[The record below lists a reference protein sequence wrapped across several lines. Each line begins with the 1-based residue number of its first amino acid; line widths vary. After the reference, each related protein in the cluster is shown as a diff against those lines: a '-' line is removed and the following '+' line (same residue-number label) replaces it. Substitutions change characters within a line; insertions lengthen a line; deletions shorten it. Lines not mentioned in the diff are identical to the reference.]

1 MEHKTISDSERK
13 LLTGIIA
20 GKLTLAA
27 GLIIGIIYLLTQREM
42 LIIASLLSVVFL
54 LFLLPGL
61 INLFSDL
68 STKKILEGDSVI
80 TGVGVAISGS
90 YNHNIRLS
98 DLGKKKIRIQYADR
112 NKLLVGKTIKYRISP
127 KSKMLLSFE
136 IVPANI
142 KTAS

>member
-13 LLTGIIA
+13 LLIGSIA
-20 GKLTLAA
+20 GKLTLVA
-27 GLIIGIIYLLTQREM
+27 GLIIGIIYLLTQRDM
-42 LIIASLLSVVFL
+42 LIIALLSIVFL

-61 INLFSDL
+61 INLISDL
-68 STKKILEGDSVI
+68 STKTVLEGDSMI

-98 DLGKKKIRIQYADR
+98 DFGKKKIRIQYTDR
-112 NKLLVGKTIKYRISP
+112 HKLLVGKTIKYRISP

-136 IVPANI
+136 IAPANI